1 MSIMMNFSE
10 VPMQKKAFLNRRF
23 TLAIDEELQKELMA
37 LKYQEGIDVS
47 EWIRQLVRTNI
58 PILKKLCERSS

>member
-1 MSIMMNFSE
+1 
-10 VPMQKKAFLNRRF
+10 MQKKAFLNRRF

-37 LKYQEGIDVS
+37 LKYQDGIDIS

-58 PILKKLCERSS
+58 PILKKLCER